1 MKPNSSSQK
10 KKYNWKL
17 VPIDHGL
24 AVPDTLEICSFDLVW
39 LSYAQ
44 AERPFSQ
51 KSLDYIRKI
60 DIMDDIKMLESTFK
74 FRP

>member
-1 MKPNSSSQK
+1 
-10 KKYNWKL
+10 

-24 AVPDTLEICSFDLVW
+24 AVPDTLEVCSFDLVW

-44 AERPFSQ
+44 AERPFSP
-51 KSLDYIRKI
+51 KSLEYIRNI
-60 DIMDDIKMLESTFK
+60 NIMEDIKLLENTFK